1 MGRTTPL
8 SHLLLSC
15 LLLVDLG
22 NLAQA
27 EPIKIGLNYPRTG
40 NYKDE
45 GLELRRGAL
54 LAVDEINQAGG
65 VLGKPLEL
73 LSKNTSSQADK
84 AVSNVDYFANQDARM
99 VFGGATSEE
108 AIAAGRRARERGL
121 LYFATLSYANEVT
134 GLAGH
139 RYLFRE
145 SNSAWMSARVLGEYL
160 SWHMPR
166 QRYHYI
172 IVDDAWGRSME
183 NALRLTTNSTDRA
196 RHGRT
201 ALPSGLVRR
210 EQYLAALNKAARSEA
225 DILVL
230 VLLGENLQRSMRM
243 VHNMGLKQ
251 RTQIIVPNLTK
262 SVVQQAGP
270 LVMEGVIGTEAWT
283 WNLPSQ
289 DNIAQGQQFVERYI
303 SDYQEYPGS
312 TSASAYSIVKQWADA
327 VQRTQ
332 SLDSERLISTLE
344 DHSYQLLKGQQQWRA
359 FDHQNVQSIYAVR
372 VRKRD
377 DVMLDP
383 FKQHYF
389 DIIHHMDGDQAAP
402 SQDEWQ
408 QERGEELQLR

>member
-1 MGRTTPL
+1 MGRAIIF
-8 SHLLLSC
+8 SCLLLSC
-15 LLLVDLG
+15 LG
-22 NLAQA
+22 NSALA
-27 EPIKIGLNYPRTG
+27 ESIKIGLNYPRTG

-45 GLELRRGAL
+45 GLELRRGAM
-54 LAVDEINQAGG
+54 LAVAELNRAGG
-65 VLGKPLEL
+65 VLGRPLEL
-73 LSKNTSSQADK
+73 LSENTSSQADK
-84 AVSNVDYFANQDARM
+84 AAINVDHFADQGARM
-99 VFGGATSEE
+99 IFGGATSEE
-108 AIAAGRRARERGL
+108 AIAAGQRARERGL

-134 GLAGH
+134 GQAGH

-160 SWHMPR
+160 SWHLPR

-183 NALRLTTNSTDRA
+183 NALRLATNSTDRA
-196 RHGRT
+196 RHGRSV
-201 ALPSGLVRR
+201 LPSGVVRR
-210 EQYLAALNKAARSEA
+210 EQYLAALNKAASSEA

-289 DNIAQGQQFVERYI
+289 DNIAHGQQFVEDYI
-303 SDYQEYPGS
+303 DAYQEYPGS

-327 VQRTQ
+327 VQRSQ
-332 SLDSERLISTLE
+332 SLDSERLISALE
-344 DHSYQLLKGQQQWRA
+344 GHRYNLLKGEQQWRA

-377 DVMLDP
+377 DVMRDP

-389 DIIHHMDGDQAAP
+389 DIIHHMAGEQAAP
-402 SQDEWQ
+402 SQDEWL
-408 QERGEELQLR
+408 QERGEVLQLQ

>member
-99 VFGGATSEE
+99 VLGGATSEE
-108 AIAAGRRARERGL
+108 AIAAGQRARERGL

-183 NALRLTTNSTDRA
+183 NALRLATNSTDRA

>member
-8 SHLLLSC
+8 SHLLLSS

-108 AIAAGRRARERGL
+108 AIAAGQRARERGL

-183 NALRLTTNSTDRA
+183 NALRLATNSTDRA

>member
-15 LLLVDLG
+15 LLLAGLG

-108 AIAAGRRARERGL
+108 AIAAGQRARERGL

-134 GLAGH
+134 GQAGH

-183 NALRLTTNSTDRA
+183 NALRQATGSSDRA
-196 RHGRT
+196 RHGRSV
-201 ALPSGLVRR
+201 LPSGVVSRA
-210 EQYLAALNKAARSEA
+210 QYRSVLAKAQASEA

-230 VLLGENLQRSMRM
+230 VLLGDNLQRSMRL
-243 VHNMGLKQ
+243 VHNLGLKENM
-251 RTQIIVPNLTK
+251 QIIVPNLTK

>member
-15 LLLVDLG
+15 LLLADLG

-54 LAVDEINQAGG
+54 LAVDELNRAGG
-65 VLGKPLEL
+65 VLGRPLQL

-108 AIAAGRRARERGL
+108 AIAAGQRARERGL

-134 GLAGH
+134 GQAGH

-183 NALRLTTNSTDRA
+183 NALRLATNSTDRA

>member
-1 MGRTTPL
+1 MGHTTPL

-15 LLLVDLG
+15 LLLADLG

-54 LAVDEINQAGG
+54 LAVDEINKAGG

-108 AIAAGRRARERGL
+108 AIAAGQRARERGL

-134 GLAGH
+134 GQAGH

-183 NALRLTTNSTDRA
+183 NALRLATNSTDRA

-408 QERGEELQLR
+408 QERGETLTLQ

>member
-1 MGRTTPL
+1 MGRTNPL

-15 LLLVDLG
+15 LLLAGLG

-27 EPIKIGLNYPRTG
+27 EHIKIGLNYPRTG

-108 AIAAGRRARERGL
+108 AIAAGQRARERGL

-134 GLAGH
+134 GQAGH

-183 NALRLTTNSTDRA
+183 NALRLATNSTDRA

-312 TSASAYSIVKQWADA
+312 TSASAYSIVRQWADA

>member
-1 MGRTTPL
+1 MGYTTPL

-15 LLLVDLG
+15 LLLAGLG

-27 EPIKIGLNYPRTG
+27 ESIKIGLNYPRTG

-84 AVSNVDYFANQDARM
+84 AASNVDYFANRDARM

-108 AIAAGRRARERGL
+108 AIAAGQRSRERGL

-134 GLAGH
+134 GQAGH

-183 NALRLTTNSTDRA
+183 NALRLATNSTDRA

-210 EQYLAALNKAARSEA
+210 EQYLTALNKAARSEA

-312 TSASAYSIVKQWADA
+312 TSASAYSIVRQWADA
-327 VQRTQ
+327 VQRSQ

-344 DHSYQLLKGQQQWRA
+344 DHRYQLLKGQQQWRA

-383 FKQHYF
+383 LKQHYF

-408 QERGEELQLR
+408 QERGETLTLQ